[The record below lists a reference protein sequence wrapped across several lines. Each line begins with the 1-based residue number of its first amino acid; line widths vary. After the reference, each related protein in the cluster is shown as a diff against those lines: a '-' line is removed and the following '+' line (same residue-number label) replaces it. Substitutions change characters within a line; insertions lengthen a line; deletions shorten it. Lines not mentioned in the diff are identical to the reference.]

1 MMRMR
6 ACWCLLVALMAT
18 TTVYAQSVSVVDD
31 RGTTVRLAQPARRVV
46 SLLPSLTETVC
57 TLGACDRMVAVDRW
71 SDWPVSV
78 QRLPKVGSLDDVNVE
93 GIVALKPDLVLAAP
107 SSRVA
112 ERLRGLGLTVAELDA
127 QDMAGVER
135 VLTRIGVLLGR
146 ADASRLAWAAV
157 QQKLALAQAQVP
169 LRARGVRVYFEVS
182 TTPYAAGEASFIGQL
197 LTRLG
202 AVNVVP
208 QALGPFPKLNPEY
221 VVRADPALILLDAE
235 SAAGLAQR
243 PGWGRLQ
250 AVRQGRV
257 CALSTLDYN
266 MVARPGPRL
275 GDAAMVL
282 AQCLRVHGLSQHGV
296 NKP

>member
-1 MMRMR
+1 MMRLR
-6 ACWCLLVALMAT
+6 ACSWLMVGLMAT

-71 SDWPVSV
+71 SDWPASV

-135 VLTRIGVLLGR
+135 VLTRIGILLGR

-169 LRARGVRVYFEVS
+169 LQSRGVRIYFEVS
-182 TTPYAAGEASFIGQL
+182 TTPYAAGEVSFIGQL

-208 QALGPFPKLNPEY
+208 KALGPFPKLNPEY

-235 SAAGLAQR
+235 SAAGLAHR
-243 PGWGRLQ
+243 PGWNRLQ
-250 AVRQGRV
+250 AVRLGRV
-257 CALSTLDYN
+257 CALSKLDYN

-275 GDAAMVL
+275 GDAALVL
-282 AQCLRVHGLSQHGV
+282 AQCLRTHGSSQHGT

>member
-1 MMRMR
+1 MRLHAR
-6 ACWCLLVALMAT
+6 LCLLVGLMAPA
-18 TTVYAQSVSVVDD
+18 VHAQNVSVVDD
-31 RGTTVRLAQPARRVV
+31 RGTTVRLPQPARRVV

-57 TLGACDRMVAVDRW
+57 TLGVCDRMVAVDRW
-71 SDWPVSV
+71 SDWPTSV

-93 GIVALKPDLVLAAP
+93 AIVALRPDLVLAAP

-146 ADASRLAWAAV
+146 EEASRQAWAVV
-157 QQKLALAQAQVP
+157 QTKLAQAQAQVP
-169 LRARGVRVYFEVS
+169 LQARGVRFYFEVS
-182 TTPYAAGEASFIGQL
+182 TTPFAAGEASFIGQL
-197 LTRLG
+197 LARLG

-221 VVRADPALILLDAE
+221 VVRADPALILLDAQ
-235 SAAGLAQR
+235 SAAGLARR
-243 PGWGRLQ
+243 PGWAGLQ
-250 AVRQGRV
+250 AVRLGRV

-282 AQCLRVHGLSQHGV
+282 AQCLRLHGAGQR
-296 NKP
+296 